1 MSTSKSDTVTMPRD
15 AWNDVNAYIEF
26 LEGRLAKLNALE
38 AHGVDNWCGYDDA
51 VAELF
56 TEDEL

>member
-1 MSTSKSDTVTMPRD
+1 MIIPKSDTVTMTRD
-15 AWNDVNAYIEF
+15 AWNDVSAYIEF

-51 VAELF
+51 TAELF
-56 TEDEL
+56 KEDDE

>member
-1 MSTSKSDTVTMPRD
+1 MSISKSDTVTMPRD

-26 LEGRLAKLNALE
+26 LEGRLAKLDALE

-51 VAELF
+51 VVELF
-56 TEDEL
+56 TEDDL

>member
-1 MSTSKSDTVTMPRD
+1 MEHDMVMIPRD

-56 TEDEL
+56 TEDDL

>member
-1 MSTSKSDTVTMPRD
+1 MSLRNDNVQMPRE
-15 AWNDVNAYIEF
+15 AWNDMQEYIKS
-26 LEGRLAKLNALE
+26 LEKKAEKLDALE

-56 TEDEL
+56 TEDDL